1 MEQCRLF
8 IRISFRRSP
17 SLGVRGRVTEFLSV
31 GTYSSSFET
40 AYPHAI
46 SRPRT
51 ANGPGRRSG
60 PAMGAHRGARRAAAA
75 AAALAGALAATASA
89 QSCELATL
97 FAHLGEVQE
106 ACCGGNDCSSGYPGG
121 ADECTA
127 ECGEIFEP
135 FWDGALLPALA
146 QPSGPL
152 ADPAVHRR
160 LAGCGEMLAAMGVGG
175 TEGMET
181 FYDTCLAVRPHP
193 SNLWQPH
200 CSADPSCAGRRRST
214 RQDPARRI
222 ARRA

>member
-1 MEQCRLF
+1 
-8 IRISFRRSP
+8 
-17 SLGVRGRVTEFLSV
+17 
-31 GTYSSSFET
+31 
-40 AYPHAI
+40 
-46 SRPRT
+46 
-51 ANGPGRRSG
+51 
-60 PAMGAHRGARRAAAA
+60 MGAPRRARRAAA

-135 FWDGALLPALA
+135 FWDGASPPALA
-146 QPSGPL
+146 QPL
-152 ADPAVHRR
+152 ANPAVIPHVHRR